1 MKKFLILATLIF
13 AYRLAGAENRVG
25 ESVIVFSARSG
36 DIKEL
41 SKVKAM
47 VEQLDSTLR
56 MKIFSELDSQLM
68 RTGAQRSYGAYQRL
82 NNVWRN
88 YGVYE
93 RYLEKQV
100 SELSEL
106 IDFAVERAN
115 APREYSDEDNVED
128 PYITEGNRQYFILLL
143 AKMQAKTEAYKKAIT
158 VELPELIANLRS
170 LHQDPSLADSTR
182 ITKMVE
188 AGVSLQSFG
197 SDILKPAS
205 EELLQAFY
213 LAQQNPTFQGK
224 LPSKETPR
232 SLSLEGYQ
240 PILPIILVF
249 TLLSFL

>member
-1 MKKFLILATLIF
+1 MKKILILATLIF
-13 AYRLAGAENRVG
+13 AYRLAGAENKEG
-25 ESVIVFSARSG
+25 ESLIVFSARSG

-47 VEQLDSTLR
+47 VEHLDLTLR

-88 YGVYE
+88 YAGCE
-93 RYLEKQV
+93 RYLERQV

-106 IDFAVERAN
+106 VDFVVERAN

-128 PYITEGNRQYFILLL
+128 PNIAESNRQYFILLL
-143 AKMQAKTEAYKKAIT
+143 ARMQAKTEVYKKTII
-158 VELPELIANLRS
+158 VELPEIIANLRS
-170 LHQDPSLADSTR
+170 LHQDPNLPDSTR

-188 AGVSLQSFG
+188 TGISLQSFG

-205 EELLQAFY
+205 EELLEAFY
-213 LAQQNPTFQGK
+213 LAQQNPTYLGK
-224 LPSKETPR
+224 PSYKETPR
-232 SLSLEGYQ
+232 SLSLEGHQ
-240 PILPIILVF
+240 PILPIVLVL